1 MSRNDAKHKK
11 PFNYS
16 PFQPFNQIVTNDN
29 IIALPKINQYNRLM
43 KKHFLLILGIV
54 AIIVLV
60 GLIFSST
67 VLCDKLE
74 LLTYDMRA
82 RIATDHG
89 PFNKRFKHADKKI
102 VIVAIDDYS
111 RQEIAKNPQLDLGSW
126 PWRRDI
132 WADVTDFI
140 EKGEPK
146 AILFDLIFND
156 LNENSWNDR
165 RFAQSL
171 RKYNNIVL
179 ATTLNDPKEKVDRF
193 GSQYVINSKY
203 SPTSKP
209 LDVKIYNKKID
220 NSITYYSHAPVHDLY
235 TKDNTMA
242 VVNAIK
248 HNDNVIRKTQPIFK
262 LIKNGETYYLPSL
275 AFAGF
280 LKYMGDDGNITVKN
294 NKVIYKGMQIPVDG
308 KGQTNISWHGT
319 GKDYSYITLSRL
331 LLSINN
337 DKYMK
342 PDYFKDKIVII
353 GHTETGTDFHA
364 TAVNPIYAG
373 PEANATAIDNFIND
387 SDIHNPRARK
397 FISKMPVGTVFCLTV
412 LSCLFIVLI
421 GIISKNA
428 LICFL
433 NNLGFILLY
442 LLFCIWAFVDPNI
455 RLWIPMVAPLY
466 YLIMTSAI
474 IFAYRFQKELAK
486 KASVMNMFG
495 KFVSP
500 KVLSTILKD
509 QDNLVLTSTKK
520 RITMMFCDVKDFT
533 TLSEKCNPEQ
543 LLENMNELFNKLV
556 DVIFEN
562 NGTVDKFIG
571 DCIMAYWGDPIAS
584 EDDAYMAVKTA
595 LEIKKVVNE
604 LKIENAKEDKIILDV
619 KIGINTGEALLGLSG
634 SDKLMSYT
642 AMGDAVNVASR
653 LESNCSKLNRDI
665 LISKSTYED
674 AKSKIVVL
682 DAGKIG
688 VKGREEQ
695 IEVYEPIGLVGDEI
709 TQEIGNR
716 E

>member
-1 MSRNDAKHKK
+1 
-11 PFNYS
+11 
-16 PFQPFNQIVTNDN
+16 
-29 IIALPKINQYNRLM
+29 M
-43 KKHFLLILGIV
+43 KKHFLLILGIILFV
-54 AIIVLV
+54 VFV
-60 GLIFSST
+60 ELIFSST
-67 VLCDKLE
+67 ALFDRLE

-82 RIATDHG
+82 KIATDHG

-111 RQEIAKNPQLDLGSW
+111 RKEIAKNPQLDLGSF

-132 WADVTDFI
+132 WSDVVEFI

-165 RFAQSL
+165 RFAYTL
-171 RKYNNIVL
+171 RHYKNVVL
-179 ATTLNDPKEKVDRF
+179 ATSLNDPKDLVDKLSK
-193 GSQYVINSKY
+193 GSEVENSDY
-203 SPTSKP
+203 LPTSKP

-220 NSITYYSHAPVHDLY
+220 NAITYYSHAPVHDLY
-235 TKDNTMA
+235 TESNTIG
-242 VVNAIK
+242 VVNK
-248 HNDNVIRKTQPIFK
+248 VQGSDSVIRKSQPIFK

-280 LKYMGDDGNITVKN
+280 LKYMGEDGSIVVKN
-294 NKVIYKGMQIPVDG
+294 KIVRYKGMRIPIDE

-319 GKDYSYITLSRL
+319 GHDYTYIPISKV
-331 LLSINN
+331 LLSTNNNEYIN
-337 DKYMK
+337 

-353 GHTETGTDFHA
+353 GRTEAGTDIHSS
-364 TAVNPIYAG
+364 AVNPSYAG

-387 SDIHNPRARK
+387 SDMHNHRARK
-397 FISKMPVGTVFCLTV
+397 FVSKMRGGTVFCLTI
-412 LSCLFIVLI
+412 LSCLFVAFI

-433 NNLGFILLY
+433 NNLGFILVY
-442 LLFCIWAFVDPNI
+442 VLFCIWAFVNPNV
-455 RLWIPMVAPLY
+455 RLWIPMVVPLY

-474 IFAYRFQKELAK
+474 IFAFRFQKELAK

-509 QDNLVLTSTKK
+509 QDNLVLTSTRK

-709 TQEIGNR
+709 EQEIGNR
-716 E
+716 K